1 MKQALC
7 KRADGALVC
16 DDGWTVRLVSPE
28 MLEYSEGPASCIV
41 NVGAAG
47 HDQLRRIY
55 ASESSSEFFP
65 RLREHLQA
73 AAAHLSGRYEV
84 V

>member
-1 MKQALC
+1 MKQALH

-16 DDGWTVRLVSPE
+16 DDGWVVRLVSPE
-28 MLEYSEGPASCIV
+28 MIEYSEGQASCIV
-41 NVGAAG
+41 NVGIVA
-47 HDQLRRIY
+47 DQLRRIY